1 MDKYEERAK
10 KSIEKLDYRL
20 KELKNIPSKYIYLY
34 DLANQYYKDS
44 VHYFEKKDY
53 FTSFGCSDYAYGILD
68 SLDYII
74 NGNYPKP

>member
-1 MDKYEERAK
+1 MEDFKKRAQ
-10 KSIEKLDYRL
+10 KSITKLDSRL
-20 KELKNIPSKYIYLY
+20 KELTKVPKKYIYLY
-34 DLANQYYKDS
+34 ELANQYYKDS
-44 VHYFEKKDY
+44 VHYFEREDY

>member
-1 MDKYEERAK
+1 MEEYKERAK
-10 KSIEKLDYRL
+10 KSINKLHVRL
-20 KELKNIPSKYIYLY
+20 EEIKEVPSKYVYLY
-34 DLANQYYKDS
+34 NLANQYYKDS
-44 VHYFEKKDY
+44 IHYFEKEDY

>member
-1 MDKYEERAK
+1 MTHKERAQ
-10 KSIEKLDYRL
+10 KSIEKLKIRL
-20 KELKNIPSKYIYLY
+20 KELLSVTEKYSYLHN
-34 DLANQYYKDS
+34 LAVQYYNDS
-44 VHYFEKKDY
+44 IHYYEKEDY

>member
-1 MDKYEERAK
+1 MTHKERAQ
-10 KSIEKLDYRL
+10 KSIEKLKLRL
-20 KELKNIPSKYIYLY
+20 KELPAVSEKYSYLY
-34 DLANQYYKDS
+34 DLAIQYYNDS
-44 VHYFEKKDY
+44 IHYFEKEDY